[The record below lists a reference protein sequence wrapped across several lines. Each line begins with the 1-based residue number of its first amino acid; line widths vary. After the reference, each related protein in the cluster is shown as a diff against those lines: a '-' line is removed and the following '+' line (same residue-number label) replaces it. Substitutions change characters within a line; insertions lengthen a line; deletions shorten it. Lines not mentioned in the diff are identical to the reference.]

1 MFDLSRLSLLALQAD
16 QVAEALR
23 MTQEILNWTSE
34 HGTASFWDPGLIHY
48 ANYQVLKAGDQLEQ
62 AQAVI
67 NEAYDLL
74 QTRAQ
79 RISNAQL
86 RGCFMEEVKINQLI
100 VQAYQS

>member
-1 MFDLSRLSLLALQAD
+1 LHPDHEP
-16 QVAEALR
+16 EALP
-23 MTQEILNWTSE
+23 MTQQILNSTSD
-34 HGTASFWDPGLIHY
+34 HGTASFWDPGMIHY